1 MTQKEARQALR
12 LQTSSEEATLDLG
25 RILGAAILEIAPSG
39 AEPSVTVLLSG
50 DLGTGKTTLARG
62 IGSALGITRVR
73 SPSFTLIN
81 EYHTTN
87 FSLVHADLY
96 RLELGMAENLG
107 LEEYHDA
114 PCVLLIEWPE
124 RWMSLTKRDALKI
137 LIESRSENERAFEI
151 SSKGK
156 VADLL
161 LQNLKEAVKN
171 GKIDLGAGLQLALD

>member
-1 MTQKEARQALR
+1 MTRRMLR
-12 LQTSSEEATLDLG
+12 LQTFSEEASFDLG
-25 RILGAAILEIAPSG
+25 RSLGVAILQTMSSGTAPG
-39 AEPSVTVLLSG
+39 VTVLLSG
-50 DLGTGKTTLARG
+50 DLGTGKTTLVRG
-62 IGSALGITRVR
+62 IGCALGATRVR

-81 EYHTTN
+81 EYHTAN
-87 FSLVHADLY
+87 FPVVHVDLY
-96 RLELGMAENLG
+96 RLEPGMTEDLG